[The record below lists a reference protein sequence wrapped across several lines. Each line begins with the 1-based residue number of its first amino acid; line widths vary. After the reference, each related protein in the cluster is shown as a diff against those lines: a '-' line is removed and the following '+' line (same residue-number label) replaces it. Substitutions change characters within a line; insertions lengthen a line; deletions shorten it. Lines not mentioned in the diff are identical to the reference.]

1 MAIVIIQDML
11 AKGTY
16 VCYNEGKQAWE
27 LSIMAKQD
35 PISFMEF
42 KRRFSSEEACRDYLY
57 HMRWPDGFVCPK
69 CGHTSCYVVT
79 TRNLY
84 QCTACNYQASVL
96 VGTVMER
103 SHLPLEKWFWGIYFI
118 GIDKR
123 GCSSMQL
130 SRELEIAYSSA
141 WYLTHRIRKA
151 MADRDS
157 NYQLA
162 GLIELDDAY
171 FGGPGTGGKRG
182 RGTSKAKV
190 MIGVSLDEAGKPQFL
205 KMDVVNNL
213 KGETI
218 KAFANQ
224 HIQAGSSISS
234 DALRSYTVL
243 EEDYTLF
250 AKAFDPQEDP
260 EHLKWLHMAIS
271 NAKAFIDGT
280 FHGLGPKHLQRYLD
294 EFCYRFNRRFFHKQI
309 FGRILSSC
317 LATGPLTYA
326 ELTR

>member
-1 MAIVIIQDML
+1 
-11 AKGTY
+11 
-16 VCYNEGKQAWE
+16 
-27 LSIMAKQD
+27 MAKQD

-103 SHLPLEKWFWGIYFI
+103 SHLPLVIWCWGIYFI

-190 MIGVSLDEAGKPQFL
+190 
-205 KMDVVNNL
+205 
-213 KGETI
+213 
-218 KAFANQ
+218 
-224 HIQAGSSISS
+224 
-234 DALRSYTVL
+234 
-243 EEDYTLF
+243 TL
-250 AKAFDPQEDP
+250 
-260 EHLKWLHMAIS
+260 
-271 NAKAFIDGT
+271 
-280 FHGLGPKHLQRYLD
+280 
-294 EFCYRFNRRFFHKQI
+294 
-309 FGRILSSC
+309 
-317 LATGPLTYA
+317 
-326 ELTR
+326 